1 MYTLQCTKKLLDR
14 IKPEISEPQPSTT
27 QLGNWYATALF
38 WRPQMALFVN
48 ERTLFP
54 VVMPLAPAAT
64 LAQRFPVALKAA
76 LSSLGLPRGFVDA
89 EIEGMA
95 QVTYAKTSNRAVL
108 GVMNQ
113 FAFLAEGDINPTNES
128 EALALSMKLSD
139 TPCGPLY
146 KGAVFPSRALLELVR
161 GGAVH

>member
-1 MYTLQCTKKLLDR
+1 
-14 IKPEISEPQPSTT
+14 
-27 QLGNWYATALF
+27 
-38 WRPQMALFVN
+38 MALFVN

-95 QVTYAKTSNRAVL
+95 KVTYAKTSNRAVL

-113 FAFLAEGDINPTNES
+113 FAFLAEGYINPTNES
-128 EALALSMKLSD
+128 EALALSVKLSD

-146 KGAVFPSRALLELVR
+146 KGAVFPSRALLDLVR
-161 GGAVH
+161 GGSVH